1 MDGVNIFDLIM
12 VAIIV
17 ILGLKGLMSGFF
29 KEAFGLIGIVGGV
42 YFGSRYGTDA
52 GAWISE
58 NVFHLEN
65 PNTLALVGFIA
76 VLMAFWIA
84 MILAG
89 RLIGSMLEMSG
100 LTGVDKLLGF
110 VFGAGK
116 IFVVASI
123 IVYAL
128 MNITI
133 VKTNISKYTANSFMI
148 PIFQEVGSAILKID
162 NPFTQKIA
170 PGSTPTN
177 TSTESNQTKERI
189 SIAF

>member
-42 YFGSRYGTDA
+42 YFGSRYGADA
-52 GAWISE
+52 GTWISQ
-58 NVFHLEN
+58 NIFHLEN

-89 RLIGSMLEMSG
+89 RIVGSMLELSG
-100 LTGVDKLLGF
+100 LSGVDKLLGF

-116 IFVVASI
+116 IFVIASI

-133 VKTNISKYTANSFMI
+133 VKTNLSKYTANSFMI
-148 PIFQEVGSAILKID
+148 PIFQEVGSAILKIN
-162 NPFTQKIA
+162 NPFTEKGNPLESPAQ
-170 PGSTPTN
+170 N
-177 TSTESNQTKERI
+177 TESNQTKERI